1 MFIVIVFI
9 KLAVNSFE
17 FHYYGHPVDVT
28 RLAFYFRLREQF
40 RSKLMD
46 DAYLLSFMHHGF
58 CGWPNELL
66 IVFISDETRLKDDL
80 QTANQ
85 HLVHIRLKLV

>member
-1 MFIVIVFI
+1 MAF
-9 KLAVNSFE
+9 NSFE